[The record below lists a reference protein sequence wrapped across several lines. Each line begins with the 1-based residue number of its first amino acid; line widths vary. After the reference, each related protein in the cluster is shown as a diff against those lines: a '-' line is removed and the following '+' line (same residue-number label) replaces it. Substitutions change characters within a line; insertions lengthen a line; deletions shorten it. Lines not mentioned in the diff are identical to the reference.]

1 VLSRPS
7 VILSLYQVSM
17 SFERTILCLRN
28 SGFDGLLSSLDREKS
43 VSRLFYVLRNGV
55 ALNSSCCSRLIRQ

>member
-1 VLSRPS
+1 MLSRPS

-28 SGFDGLLSSLDREKS
+28 SGFDGLLSLDREKS